1 LLVNDAIKVFHSAI
15 TACCLDASATARTS
29 VVSALPSPAAKPRY
43 DSVEAAALRLSTT
56 PIALRARCR
65 RRSRREGRDIVAH
78 LGGGII
84 AIKFG
89 VSWRVRFPD

>member
-1 LLVNDAIKVFHSAI
+1 MPSYLAIE
-15 TACCLDASATARTS
+15 
-29 VVSALPSPAAKPRY
+29 
-43 DSVEAAALRLSTT
+43 EAAARLSTT

-65 RRSRREGRDIVAH
+65 RHARREGRSVVAH
-78 LGGGII
+78 LGGGIV